1 MKRIILILGLGFF
14 VFIAKSQTVSPELIS
29 SAGDN
34 FSNSNYQLEWSIG
47 EIQTETYSNTENV
60 LTQGFHQNSYI
71 VTTVEDLRADF
82 KISVYPNPTA
92 DFISLNVQ
100 NLEFENMQYTITDLT
115 GRLLQN
121 GNITNDIEQFNFSNY
136 AVGTYFIS
144 VQQNSQLVKTFKI
157 IKN

>member
-34 FSNSNYQLEWSIG
+34 FSYSNYQLEWSIG